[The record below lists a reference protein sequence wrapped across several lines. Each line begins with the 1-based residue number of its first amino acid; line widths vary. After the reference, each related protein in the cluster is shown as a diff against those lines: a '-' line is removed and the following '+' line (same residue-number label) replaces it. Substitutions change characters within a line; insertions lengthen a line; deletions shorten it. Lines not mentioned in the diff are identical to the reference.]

1 MVILQGVITGDLQVN
16 DTDMHRPFRALYCD
30 KESALII
37 EKLQEHS
44 NKLPSPTRD
53 DIIIRQ
59 NLFGL
64 KLLQML
70 SNKMLLLTSLMV
82 LKTTW

>member
-53 DIIIRQ
+53 DIM
-59 NLFGL
+59 N
-64 KLLQML
+64 
-70 SNKMLLLTSLMV
+70 TSKFV
-82 LKTTW
+82 WIETFANAFK